1 VTKLGKK
8 KHSTKPKFR
17 LQITHIA
24 KFLVFLNLNRN
35 ISSMS
40 VQIGPISASLYHY
53 LAENSYSHIAV
64 IADEHTNKY
73 CLPKIKSLLPSKF
86 TKIIIKSG
94 EENKTLQTCER
105 IWDIM
110 TKSNMDRH
118 SLVINLGGGVIGDM
132 GGFCAATYKRGIDF
146 IQIPT
151 TLLAQV
157 DASVGGK
164 LGIDFQSFKNHLGV
178 FQLPKSVLIDPDFIQ
193 TLPERQKLS
202 GYAEIIKHCLIR
214 DEEKWAEISHK
225 GFEDI
230 DFADLI
236 SHSVEIKKAVVDEDP
251 KEAGLRKI
259 LNFGHTLGHAVETHL
274 LNQGKRHI
282 LHGEAIA
289 VGMIMEAFI
298 AHSRDLISW
307 QELES
312 IELYLFETFGR
323 VKLTIDEIPAI
334 IKLTA
339 QDKKNRGGEI
349 RFSLLTGI
357 GDCGYDIPVSTSEM
371 KKAIAYYIG

>member
-1 VTKLGKK
+1 
-8 KHSTKPKFR
+8 
-17 LQITHIA
+17 
-24 KFLVFLNLNRN
+24 
-35 ISSMS
+35 MS
-40 VQIGPISASLYHY
+40 VQIGPISTSLSRY
-53 LAENSYSHIAV
+53 LAENSYSHIAILV
-64 IADEHTNKY
+64 DEYTNKH
-73 CLPKIKSLLPSKF
+73 CLPLINSLLPAKF
-86 TKIIIKSG
+86 TKILIKSG
-94 EENKTLQTCER
+94 EDHKTLQTCER
-105 IWDIM
+105 IWDAM
-110 TKSNMDRH
+110 TKANMDRH
-118 SLVINLGGGVIGDM
+118 GLLINLGGGVIGDM

-164 LGIDFQSFKNHLGV
+164 LGIDFQSFKNHIGV
-178 FQLPKSVLIDPDFIQ
+178 FQLPKTVLIDPNFIH

-214 DEEKWAEISHK
+214 DEEKWSEISHQ
-225 GFEDI
+225 GFDDI
-230 DFADLI
+230 NLADLI
-236 SHSVEIKKAVVDEDP
+236 CHSVEIKKAVVEEDP

-259 LNFGHTLGHAVETHL
+259 LNFGHTLGHAVETYL
-274 LNQGKRHI
+274 LNLGKRRI

-289 VGMIMEAFI
+289 VGMIMEAYL
-298 AHSRDLISW
+298 AYSRNLISR

-312 IELYLFETFGR
+312 IEIYLFETYGR
-323 VKLTIDEIPAI
+323 VKLSTDEIPAI

-339 QDKKNRGGEI
+339 QDKKNKGNEI

-357 GDCGYDIPVSTSEM
+357 GDCGYDIPVSASEM